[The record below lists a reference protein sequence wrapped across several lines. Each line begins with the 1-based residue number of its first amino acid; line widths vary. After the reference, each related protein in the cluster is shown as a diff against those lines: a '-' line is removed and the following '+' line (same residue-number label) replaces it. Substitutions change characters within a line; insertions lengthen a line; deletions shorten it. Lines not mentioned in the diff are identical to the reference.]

1 MTSLSVPI
9 ILVGLSGSGKSTVG
23 RLLAERWSVPF
34 VDLDL
39 EIERSAGLSIPEIF
53 DREGESGFR
62 LREAAVTRE
71 LALAGPAVVA
81 AGGGWM
87 ARPELRDAWPTAMRV
102 WLRVSP
108 GEAAKRL
115 ASSAATRPL
124 LVNDSPEKV
133 LQTLL
138 ERRLHSYGMSEYTV
152 DTSGR
157 GAAQVADSVA
167 ALIENAVAIG
177 TDETA
182 NPNSSL
188 ES

>member
-87 ARPELRDAWPTAMRV
+87 ARPALRDAWPTAMRV

-115 ASSAATRPL
+115 GERPGSRPL
-124 LVNDSPEKV
+124 LANDSPEAV
-133 LQTLL
+133 LEELL
-138 ERRLHSYGMSEYTV
+138 TQRLPAYRLADYTV
-152 DTSGR
+152 DSSDR
-157 GAAQVADSVA
+157 SPSDVAEAVA
-167 ALIENAVAIG
+167 ALIERTGAG
-177 TDETA
+177 RGPDLT
-182 NPNSSL
+182 SS
-188 ES
+188 ESKAES